1 MSMTSLMIKIAR
13 QAEVQ
18 VKGEEALKV
27 QIKAFKEGKGNLDI
41 LVQFLRS
48 PFRGRIIMV
57 KF

>member
-27 QIKAFKEGKGNLDI
+27 QIKAFKEGKGKLDPT
-41 LVQFLRS
+41 S
-48 PFRGRIIMV
+48 
-57 KF
+57 